1 MCSGCFQYLKI
12 FLQLNISNRSPPSL
26 DQACLVP
33 VVVFGQV
40 SCCLHLLP
48 QLLLSSIGLPPLG
61 DFAYSQL
68 HILQRCHRCQRWNHT
83 MDRTDTWKPKK
94 DISGTLHNMHMY
106 MHEFDF
112 CFNWHWFSSSTVL
125 ISYFPRVSN
134 LDLCLKRSLF
144 FFFWRRQT
152 TKKLAQRHLIKA
164 SAFFAAVLPLQT
176 LLSWLLRR
184 ISTAKI
190 PENHNRFSK
199 YHAHCCLGQ
208 DCIGYKLPLE
218 NIWLQFCC
226 FLQTILQN
234 SFLTIV
240 RLARKKCIYAR

>member
-33 VVVFGQV
+33 VVVFDQV

-94 DISGTLHNMHMY
+94 DISGT
-106 MHEFDF
+106 FG
-112 CFNWHWFSSSTVL
+112 SQSV
-125 ISYFPRVSN
+125 
-134 LDLCLKRSLF
+134 
-144 FFFWRRQT
+144 
-152 TKKLAQRHLIKA
+152 
-164 SAFFAAVLPLQT
+164 
-176 LLSWLLRR
+176 
-184 ISTAKI
+184 TAK
-190 PENHNRFSK
+190 
-199 YHAHCCLGQ
+199 
-208 DCIGYKLPLE
+208 LE
-218 NIWLQFCC
+218 NILKLHQVYLNIIDCDCEKDKKWNESNFR
-226 FLQTILQN
+226 IHNN
-234 SFLTIV
+234 SEVIWDQDQL
-240 RLARKKCIYAR
+240 